1 MTTANIKETQTIKYT
16 PSLFWL
22 KKDAFLEATET
33 EMVERFEKRLP
44 TYEVMDDEAFQ
55 YSLYVDTETTAVS
68 RENYTEQLCKTFETK
83 IEDYIR
89 EALIELMGAG
99 FEPNIT
105 IATSHTANY
114 KEDQTKISLHL
125 HVSNVIA
132 TKQQQRRFIHQMNLM
147 SFANKSVPYNIF
159 DYIPAMECLFDESV
173 YSVERKMRCV
183 NTSKPNECR
192 PLILV
197 KGNLINTI
205 ITRHDPDARVMEDF
219 NDGPVYTKSN
229 FVSPFDNGI
238 TESTYNEELLF
249 YAESGAFANMVGS
262 GCHQKWLSL
271 AGMLVSILPVEDAF
285 NCWEQA
291 TIRDGTINKQCE
303 YEAKFNHV
311 KKLMDDPLKAMN
323 SLKKTIKYDYPT
335 IAQEWK
341 QRANIAKETAKQ
353 QLCDAVKAQ
362 KEAIKVQRDTFK
374 QIEHELKEQQKQQK
388 EQQIQ
393 SELELKEQQKQ
404 QKEQQRQSELELKEQ
419 QKQQRDTFKQSELE
433 LKEQQKQQ
441 RDTFKQSELELKEQ
455 QKQQKEQQRQQK
467 DQTKA
472 LQLEYIEKRRNENI
486 FVDCDNEACD
496 VMTELLGDKLIFVG
510 DRFYYKQGHVWINNV
525 MQIDALLL
533 VFVAE
538 CRVYK
543 QNLIC
548 DLKPYG
554 QNTKTALNICKLIY
568 AKVRINPDCPIKYS
582 WFHSSTRKKL
592 CFEDGV
598 LDFKMKTFTLWE
610 NLKEPIYTTTIIKRP
625 YANYFNE
632 PNREMIDNVRDN
644 IFKVLFG
651 DRWRLALQF
660 FGRAI
665 AGCNQDKNFMSY
677 SGKRDCGKGVLF
689 DGFKSAFENYVSS
702 FNLENMLCRRESS
715 KGSDLA
721 KENSWL
727 MEFEFTRIA
736 IAQETDHNENG
747 NIKQS
752 LKVSNKMLKSVM
764 SGGDELEGRQLYQQA
779 TKFTID
785 ATIAMLGNN
794 ELSITGDDSAQHHLK
809 FMGVKSFVTQADY
822 DSKKAEFGD
831 DFISAYIVRDD
842 DLKDNIKNR
851 HYGNAMV
858 YLLLEYYT
866 DSCIAVVLAENDDEA
881 TLELSVRDL
890 IFKHYELTKNGDD
903 RVSKDDLFQI
913 IGKDKKKITAE
924 LKQLGCWSEICKMT
938 IQQETESGE
947 MKPKQV
953 PAFKGLKLRST
964 EEESNSVECDM

>member
-1 MTTANIKETQTIKYT
+1 MTDIKETQTIKYT
-16 PSLFWL
+16 DSLFW
-22 KKDAFLEATET
+22 KKDQSFLQATEAEFIT
-33 EMVERFEKRLP
+33 RLEKRQT
-44 TYEVMDDEAFQ
+44 TYEVIDKDDFN
-55 YSLYVDTETTAVS
+55 YCLYLDSDIDSITRDTF
-68 RENYTEQLCKTFETK
+68 TEQLCHIVETK
-83 IEDYIR
+83 EEQYLR
-89 EALIELMGAG
+89 SALVALMGQE

-114 KEDQTKISLHL
+114 KEDQTKISVRLY
-125 HVSNVIA
+125 VSNVIA
-132 TKQQQRRFIHQMNLM
+132 TKHQQRKFARQLNLM
-147 SFANKSVPYNIF
+147 AFENKLAFDNIF
-159 DYIPAMECLFDESV
+159 EYIPPMEHLFDEGV
-173 YSVERKMRCV
+173 YDSNRKMRCL

-192 PLILV
+192 PLVLV

-205 ITRHDPDARVMEDF
+205 ITRCDINARVMEDF
-219 NDGPVYTKSN
+219 NDGQPVYTKSN

-238 TESTYNEELLF
+238 TESPYNDELLF
-249 YAESGAFANMVGS
+249 YAESGAFANLVGN

-271 AGMLVSILPVEDAF
+271 AGMLVSILPVECAF
-285 NCWEQA
+285 TCWEQA
-291 TIRDGTINKQCE
+291 TIRDGTTNKQTE
-303 YEAKFNHV
+303 YTEKFNHV

-323 SLKKTIKYDYPT
+323 SLRKVIKREYPT
-335 IAQEWK
+335 IAQDWK
-341 QRANIAKETAKQ
+341 EQIKETNAMKKEQ
-353 QLCDAVKAQ
+353 ERQQ
-362 KEAIKVQRDTFK
+362 KEEIKTR
-374 QIEHELKEQQKQQK
+374 EKQQK
-388 EQQIQ
+388 EEIKTREKQI
-393 SELELKEQQKQ
+393 SNESKEQNKQ
-404 QKEQQRQSELELKEQ
+404 QKN
-419 QKQQRDTFKQSELE
+419 
-433 LKEQQKQQ
+433 
-441 RDTFKQSELELKEQ
+441 
-455 QKQQKEQQRQQK
+455 K
-467 DQTKA
+467 DKA

-525 MQIDALLL
+525 QQIDSLIL

-543 QNLIC
+543 QNILC

-568 AKVRINPDCPIKYS
+568 AKVRINQDCHIKYS

-610 NLKEPIYTTTIIKRP
+610 DLEEPIYTTVIIKRP

-632 PNREMIDNVRDN
+632 PNREMINNVKDN

-677 SGKRDCGKGVLF
+677 SGVRNCGKGILF
-689 DGFKSAFENYVSS
+689 EGFKSAFETYVNS

-764 SGGDELEGRQLYQQA
+764 SGGDELEGRQLYQQT

-809 FMGVKSFVTQADY
+809 FSGVKSFVTQETY
-822 DSKKAEFGD
+822 DSKLAEYGD
-831 DFISAYIVRDD
+831 DYISSYIVRDD

-851 HYGNAMV
+851 HYGNAIV
-858 YLLLEYYT
+858 QLLFENYT
-866 DSCIAVVLAENDDEA
+866 DTCIAVVLSENDEEA
-881 TLELSVRDL
+881 TLELSIRNL

-903 RVSKDDLFQI
+903 KVSKDELYVVI
-913 IGKDKKKITAE
+913 NKDKKKITAE
-924 LKQLGCWSEICKMT
+924 LKQLGCWGEICKMT
-938 IQQETESGE
+938 IQQEMENGE
-947 MKPKQV
+947 IKSKQI

-964 EEESNSVECDM
+964 EEE

>member
-1 MTTANIKETQTIKYT
+1 MYIRMTTANIKETRTIKYT
-16 PSLFWL
+16 PSYYWL
-22 KKDAFLEATET
+22 KKDAFLEATEA
-33 EMVERFEKRLP
+33 EMVERFEKRQP

-55 YSLYVDTETTAVS
+55 YSLYGDSETTAVS

-83 IEDYIR
+83 VEDYIR
-89 EALIELMGAG
+89 EALIELMGVG

-114 KEDQTKISLHL
+114 KEDQTKISLHI

-132 TKQQQRRFIHQMNLM
+132 TKQQQRRFMHQMNIM
-147 SFANKSVPYNIF
+147 CFANKSVPYNIF
-159 DYIPAMECLFDESV
+159 DYIPVMECLFDESV
-173 YSVERKMRCV
+173 YSFERKFRCV

-197 KGNLINTI
+197 KGELINTI

-238 TESTYNEELLF
+238 TESPYIEELLF

-271 AGMLVSILPVEDAF
+271 AGMLVSILPVEYAF
-285 NCWEQA
+285 TCWEQA
-291 TIRDGTINKQCE
+291 TLRNGTTNKQCE
-303 YEAKFNHV
+303 YEAKFNHI

-323 SLKKTIKYDYPT
+323 SLKKAIKRDYPT

-341 QRANIAKETAKQ
+341 QRADIAKETAKQ
-353 QLCDAVKAQ
+353 QLCDAIKAQKEIVKAQ
-362 KEAIKVQRDTFK
+362 KDTIKQNMY
-374 QIEHELKEQQKQQK
+374 E
-388 EQQIQ
+388 
-393 SELELKEQQKQ
+393 S
-404 QKEQQRQSELELKEQ
+404 
-419 QKQQRDTFKQSELE
+419 
-433 LKEQQKQQ
+433 
-441 RDTFKQSELELKEQ
+441 
-455 QKQQKEQQRQQK
+455 KEQQRQQK
-467 DQTKA
+467 DQNKA

-525 MQIDALLL
+525 QQIDALLL

-543 QNLIC
+543 QNIIC

-568 AKVRINPDCPIKYS
+568 AKVRINPNCPIQYS
-582 WFHSSTRKKL
+582 WFHSSTRKKI

-610 NLKEPIYTTTIIKRP
+610 NLEEPIYTTTIIKRP
-625 YANYFNE
+625 YAIYFNE

-651 DRWRLALQF
+651 DRWHLALQF

-689 DGFKSAFENYVSS
+689 DGFKSAFETYVSS

-752 LKVSNKMLKSVM
+752 LKISNKMLKSVM

-822 DSKKAEFGD
+822 DSKKAELGD

-881 TLELSVRDL
+881 TLELSIRDL

-903 RVSKDDLFQI
+903 RVSKDDLYQVV
-913 IGKDKKKITAE
+913 GKDKKKITAE
-924 LKQLGCWSEICKMT
+924 LKQLGCWGEICKMT
-938 IQQETESGE
+938 IQQETEGGE

-964 EEESNSVECDM
+964 EEESNSVECNM